1 MSRLNGLIT
10 IVLLEDLH
18 FIIDI
23 LSECFCKLQVVLPV
37 KNIRSLYDKGLL
49 TLVWFYHT
57 VFVYLVIFLLIKF

>member
-23 LSECFCKLQVVLPV
+23 LSGCFCKLQVFLPV
-37 KNIRSLYDKGLL
+37 KNMRSL
-49 TLVWFYHT
+49 
-57 VFVYLVIFLLIKF
+57 